1 MVAHFR
7 VAADDCDGARD
18 EAEDSVRLSRRIAN
32 PSQLAIALTALGSS
46 LLDSD
51 SSAALAAL
59 DESIAITDSGASDVL
74 LATSLAKAAIARAAL
89 GQSTESLDLL
99 GRSIRHSVFCGDV
112 PSIVLTLAHGLTVIT
127 DFARPE
133 LLIRWA
139 ATIEQSDYRIS
150 DPQRVMLDRAESR
163 AAETVDPGRRAE
175 IRATIATLSF
185 DEAVDR
191 ILREL
196 DAEIEAG

>member
-1 MVAHFR
+1 
-7 VAADDCDGARD
+7 
-18 EAEDSVRLSRRIAN
+18 
-32 PSQLAIALTALGSS
+32 
-46 LLDSD
+46 
-51 SSAALAAL
+51 
-59 DESIAITDSGASDVL
+59 
-74 LATSLAKAAIARAAL
+74 
-89 GQSTESLDLL
+89 
-99 GRSIRHSVFCGDV
+99 VFCGDA
-112 PSIVLTLAHGLTVIT
+112 PSIVLTLTHGLTVIT

-139 ATIEQSDYRIS
+139 ATIEQSDYRVS
-150 DPQRVMLDRAESR
+150 DPQRAVLERAEAR

-196 DAEIEAG
+196 DAEIEAS

>member
-1 MVAHFR
+1 MTSTA
-7 VAADDCDGARD
+7 ARD
-18 EAEDSVRLSRRIAN
+18 EAEESVRLSRRIAN

-51 SSAALAAL
+51 PSAALAAL
-59 DESIAITDSGASDVL
+59 DESIAITDSGASDVM
-74 LATSLAKAAIARAAL
+74 LATSLAKAAVARAAL

-150 DPQRVMLDRAESR
+150 DPQRVHARARRGASRRDRR
-163 AAETVDPGRRAE
+163 PRPPRRDPRDDRHAQLRRGRRPDPA
-175 IRATIATLSF
+175 RARRR
-185 DEAVDR
+185 DQRGAVR
-191 ILREL
+191 TRWVRR
-196 DAEIEAG
+196 